1 MDIVKYSS
9 LVFILLYKYIHT
21 VLHPFFK
28 INFYIELCA
37 FSVQKCLQG
46 LNIAKMYYEA
56 GEMEESLK

>member
-1 MDIVKYSS
+1 MLHNCISTY
-9 LVFILLYKYIHT
+9 ILDAC
-21 VLHPFFK
+21 FK
-28 INFYIELCA
+28 INLIIIFVKLH